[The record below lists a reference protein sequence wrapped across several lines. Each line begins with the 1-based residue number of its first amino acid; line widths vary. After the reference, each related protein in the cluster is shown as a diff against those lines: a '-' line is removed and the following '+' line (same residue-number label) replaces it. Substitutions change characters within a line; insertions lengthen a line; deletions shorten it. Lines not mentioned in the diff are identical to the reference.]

1 MLGTTK
7 AVKRK
12 KNVGLDSLEIDLS
25 KRFKYEGPKTQQ
37 DIYPL
42 MYHLQRKEY
51 SQFLRGAKSFAI
63 KKITDKPRERLESM
77 IDLREEILSLGND
90 IAARVDNLKKLIQK
104 NQYDEETDTGL
115 LQVSMSEYEAVLNV
129 NKEELHSLVEGEL
142 DRT

>member
-12 KNVGLDSLEIDLS
+12 KNVDLSDLDIDMS

-37 DIYPL
+37 DIYPM

-51 SQFLRGAKSFAI
+51 NNFMRGAKSLAI

-77 IDLREEILSLGND
+77 IELREEILSLGND
-90 IAARVDNLKKLIQK
+90 IAARANRL
-104 NQYDEETDTGL
+104 
-115 LQVSMSEYEAVLNV
+115 
-129 NKEELHSLVEGEL
+129 
-142 DRT
+142 